1 VGGKRE
7 GDKAGEDT
15 DVLKPKAQDSSRRAA
30 REVEALRGQGWEE
43 MPRSPAAVGRSPA
56 AIPRSPAAIAL
67 DAEEERIKKS
77 IRRLEVTLQ
86 VSSRTYFIANTFY
99 GEHILCI

>member
-15 DVLKPKAQDSSRRAA
+15 DVLKPKAHDSSRPKPRA
-30 REVEALRGQGWEE
+30 LQSFRGQGWEE
-43 MPRSPAAVGRSPA
+43 MPRSRAAIGRAPAG
-56 AIPRSPAAIAL
+56 IPRSPAAIAL

-86 VSSRTYFIANTFY
+86 V
-99 GEHILCI
+99 